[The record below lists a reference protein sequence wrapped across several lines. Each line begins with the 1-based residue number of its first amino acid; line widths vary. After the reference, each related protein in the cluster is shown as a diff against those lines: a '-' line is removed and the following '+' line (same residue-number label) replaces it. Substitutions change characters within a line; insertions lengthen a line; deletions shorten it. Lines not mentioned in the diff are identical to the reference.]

1 MCDKRPNFLFKNY
14 QPLITEKSVQE
25 ILETAKVEEVIQDY
39 VTLKRRGVNMIGLCP
54 FHNEKTPSFTVSPS
68 KNIYKCFGCGKGGN
82 AVQFLMEHENM
93 TFPEALRHLA
103 AKFNIEIEETETSAE
118 ALEERHYFESLY
130 LVNQYAR
137 DFFQDQLFNTDN
149 GKSIGLSYFKQRG
162 FTEETIR
169 KFGLGFAPRGK
180 DIFTK
185 VAIKAGY
192 QEEVLKKLGL
202 TSQYGSDFFRD
213 RVMFTVHNLSGKV
226 IGFGGRTLMKDKKIP
241 KYINSPE
248 TEIYVKN
255 KVLYGSYFAKRAI
268 RQQDECILVEGYT
281 DVISLHQAGFENVVA
296 SSGTSL
302 TEGQIRLVKRYAQ
315 NIKILYDGDVAG
327 IKAALRG
334 LDLILEQDLNVKVVL
349 LPEGEDPDS
358 YLQKVGVDAFKEY
371 ITNEAQDFILLK
383 TNLLLEEAANDPIKK
398 SALIKD
404 IVGSIARIPDPLKRA
419 VYIKECSRV
428 VEVSEQILVNET
440 NKIVGQRLKKRR
452 DKADAPFPR
461 RETPSPPRDPSFPS
475 QEPFFPT
482 EEPPFPMEESFSESG
497 PIADQKPKSESSGGD
512 TFQEKDIARILI
524 TGGDKVF
531 DAEEGISVGEFILS
545 NIEDVLDD
553 FDHPLYK
560 KVVDESLQA
569 LANKGA
575 ISSNFFL
582 NHSDQAVAKLAVDCM
597 SSPYEYSEN
606 WAEKFEIFL
615 QTQKMPDENFQSDS
629 LNGLLRFKLRKIDR
643 RRAANLESIKEC
655 VANGEDEKLL
665 VFLKVEQKLQ
675 EIRKELAAQ
684 LGTVVLK

>member
-1 MCDKRPNFLFKNY
+1 M
-14 QPLITEKSVQE
+14 ITEKSVQE

-39 VTLKRRGVNMIGLCP
+39 VNLKRRGVNMIGLCP

-82 AVQFLMEHENM
+82 AAQFLMEHENM

-103 AKFNIEIEETETSAE
+103 AKFNIEIEETEISSE

-137 DFFQDQLFNTDN
+137 DFFQDQLFHTDN
-149 GKSIGLSYFKQRG
+149 GKSVGLSYFKKRG

-169 KFGLGFAPRGK
+169 KFGLGFAPRGR

-185 VAIKAGY
+185 VAGKAGY

-213 RVMFTVHNLSGKV
+213 RVMFTIHNLSGKV

-255 KVLYGSYFAKRAI
+255 KVLYGAYFAKRAI
-268 RQQDECILVEGYT
+268 RQHDECILVEGYT

-302 TEGQIRLVKRYAQ
+302 TEGQIQLIKRYTQ
-315 NIKILYDGDVAG
+315 NIKILYDGDFAG
-327 IKAALRG
+327 VKAALRG

-358 YLQKVGVDAFKEY
+358 YLQKVGVDAFQEY
-371 ITNEAQDFILLK
+371 ITKEAQDFILFK
-383 TNLLLEEAANDPIKK
+383 TSLLLEEAANDPIKK

-452 DKADAPFPR
+452 NKTNASFSR
-461 RETPSPPRDPSFPS
+461 RELSAPNQDPSFPS
-475 QEPFFPT
+475 QEPFFST
-482 EEPPFPMEESFSESG
+482 EEPPFPLEEPFTESN
-497 PIADQKPKSESSGGD
+497 PNSDQKPKPESSGGD
-512 TFQEKDIARILI
+512 TFQEKDLARILI

-553 FDHPLYK
+553 FDHALYK
-560 KVVDESLQA
+560 KVVDESLKV
-569 LANKGA
+569 LSEKGA

-582 NHSDQAVAKLAVDCM
+582 NHSDQAIAKLAVDCM